1 MVVVWLKNVFPVSV
15 LVIRVLR
22 WSRNDHMA
30 NVVRYKKDRFNLQL
44 KSLKSVDLGT
54 MLVKCS
60 LLKRAQSPNIVAK
73 STGLRKHFF
82 NFVQISDR

>member
-60 LLKRAQSPNIVAK
+60 LNIFDVK
-73 STGLRKHFF
+73 M
-82 NFVQISDR
+82 